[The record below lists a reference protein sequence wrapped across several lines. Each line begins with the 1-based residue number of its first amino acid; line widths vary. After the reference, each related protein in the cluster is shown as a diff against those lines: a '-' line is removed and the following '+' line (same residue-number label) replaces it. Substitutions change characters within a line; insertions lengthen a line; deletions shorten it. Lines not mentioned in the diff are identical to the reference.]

1 MLEKI
6 DAVTN
11 NLRDFE
17 RHLLSRR
24 LSVKKKKIKHFYL
37 ENNFLT
43 IFYITDPLT
52 CLEIGKNC

>member
-24 LSVKKKKIKHFYL
+24 LSVKKKIKHFYW

-52 CLEIGKNC
+52 CVEIGKIC